1 MASAP
6 EDARSSGLWAI
17 WRVNPTF
24 LAQPI
29 SPTQEAVRSGGCF
42 APTATTTSGKS
53 CCRWTCRNCPWARRW
68 VGWVEAEAERAQ
80 SDSARSNCMD
90 APGGGARQI
99 IPSQRHPGPASGAQ
113 MPTARV
119 LISASGAQDIA
130 RVLNSRTTST
140 AFSRQRVVTVKRH
153 GNPRLLFVGVVCVLF
168 CAFPTRF
175 KRRTQCNY
183 ALITRGLTV

>member
-68 VGWVEAEAERAQ
+68 VGWVGAEAERVQ

-99 IPSQRHPGPASGAQ
+99 IPSQRHPGLSFGRSDAYCPSADLSFGRSGYCSSAEQ
-113 MPTARV
+113 PNHIDCLFPTTRRDGETHG
-119 LISASGAQDIA
+119 LIVCG
-130 RVLNSRTTST
+130 
-140 AFSRQRVVTVKRH
+140 
-153 GNPRLLFVGVVCVLF
+153 GVVVVCGSGL
-168 CAFPTRF
+168 
-175 KRRTQCNY
+175 Y
-183 ALITRGLTV
+183 ITRGLTV